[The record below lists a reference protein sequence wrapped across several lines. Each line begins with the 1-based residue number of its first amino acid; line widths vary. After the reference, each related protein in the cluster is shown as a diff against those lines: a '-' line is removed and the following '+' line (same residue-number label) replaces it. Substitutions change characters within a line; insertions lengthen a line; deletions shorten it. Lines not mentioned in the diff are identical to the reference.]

1 MIIDPIA
8 LDTWE
13 RGCVTVNGTL
23 IHVRDAIR
31 RGAFTGDVEGLK
43 ASVEAAQAANWET
56 RKQLLSEGAIDSI
69 RAHADESR
77 MLEGLSPLPSP
88 SLSQMDSPA
97 NHRLHAALVAARA
110 AAEDVRRER
119 RGDESLVEALGDWIE
134 GIENEIYGPAC
145 MREGR

>member
-1 MIIDPIA
+1 
-8 LDTWE
+8 
-13 RGCVTVNGTL
+13 
-23 IHVRDAIR
+23 
-31 RGAFTGDVEGLK
+31 
-43 ASVEAAQAANWET
+43 
-56 RKQLLSEGAIDSI
+56 
-69 RAHADESR
+69 
-77 MLEGLSPLPSP
+77 
-88 SLSQMDSPA
+88 MDSPA